1 MAITNFGTKMKL
13 QGTDLKIDTDPYAD
27 QDANPDAI
35 AQLQTEE
42 WPLPMSFR
50 VGFAMNPIGP
60 NSLIKNEAVE
70 ATVSIDYYDPR
81 DYNPYYAGGLE
92 IKVLG
97 GLFLRMGLE
106 NKFIQFSD
114 SNDDNINSND
124 LTDMLVKDNSHG
136 YESKTAFGIGLS
148 SAMFPFIPYNF
159 TLDYS
164 ISDMG
169 VLGQVTRLTFT
180 IGL

>member
-1 MAITNFGTKMKL
+1 
-13 QGTDLKIDTDPYAD
+13 
-27 QDANPDAI
+27 
-35 AQLQTEE
+35 
-42 WPLPMSFR
+42 MSFR
-50 VGFAMNPIGP
+50 VGVAFTPIGP
-60 NSLIKNEAVE
+60 TSIIKNETVE
-70 ATVSIDYYDPR
+70 ASVSVDYYDPR

-114 SNDDNINSND
+114 SHDDSMDSND
-124 LTDMLVKDNSHG
+124 LIDKLDKDNSHG
-136 YESKTAFGIGLS
+136 YINKTAFGFGLS
-148 SAMFPFIPYNF
+148 SKMFPFIPYNF

-164 ISDMG
+164 VSDMG
-169 VLGQVTRLTFT
+169 ILGEVTRLTFT